1 MSGNGR
7 SRQVEQARPRLGA
20 VWEKKGRS
28 EGNGRRRDFFGPSGL
43 RGPLAALTWALGR
56 PTLFNLVSRVS
67 CLHRRRGRRKEMEER
82 ECAMQSRCGRKSGG
96 VSPSGQI
103 RPTRPHL
110 STVDRLIP
118 CQPGASADREST
130 ADSSHLL
137 VAPARLKFEVKLAEG
152 LVLNKKWDD
161 LEEYLFRFLTNVEGD
176 RKHSHPGLFYPLYEA
191 YVSDL
196 ICER

>member
-1 MSGNGR
+1 VSPPP
-7 SRQVEQARPRLGA
+7 PR
-20 VWEKKGRS
+20 EK
-28 EGNGRRRDFFGPSGL
+28 ERDGG
-43 RGPLAALTWALGR
+43 
-56 PTLFNLVSRVS
+56 
-67 CLHRRRGRRKEMEER
+67 
-82 ECAMQSRCGRKSGG
+82 SRCGRKSGG

-196 ICER
+196 IVKGEVEKAKQVFKDKAEPQSRAEDYLYKPTDLELRVQKLKDIVSSGLLTPDFVRGNVRTAVVD